1 MENMKNFGKETGNTR
16 EAADGKLL
24 GDDEMQDASG
34 GIYNKYKQYKELQK
48 QSARIYESLS
58 DQD

>member
-1 MENMKNFGKETGNTR
+1 MENRKNFGKETENTR